1 MANTQTNGKAAAV
14 DAAIE
19 QVKELNDQLVT
30 AARKAGNLY
39 VDSYE
44 RTVVDRAIGFE
55 RKVALPTQQEWLK
68 GLIQAQADFT
78 REVAKSYSTAA
89 RSLLK

>member
-1 MANTQTNGKAAAV
+1 MANTQTNGKSATV

-44 RTVVDRAIGFE
+44 KTVDRAIGFE

-68 GLIQAQADFT
+68 SLIQAQADFT
-78 REVAKSYSTAA
+78 HEVAKSYSTAA